1 MRKWDARGVW
11 SAALLAAW
19 AGVIW
24 FLLASGRWALYLS
37 TRTLWVL
44 PVGAAVLTAGAIGR
58 LVLARNRPSRSL
70 SVRDSWTFGL
80 LAVPLV
86 VILALP
92 PTTLGSYAVSRRS
105 SFSSA
110 TGYLSAGDVSS
121 ASAPTL
127 LDVAAAQDSP
137 EVMRALSRHAG
148 ENVTFVGFVQRDANE
163 PSDEFELTRFVITC
177 CIPDALLVQVR
188 TVDVQPGRF
197 TPNEWVQVTGS
208 LYPVGTEVL
217 LDAQQV
223 KAVPRP
229 GQPYLYP

>member
-1 MRKWDARGVW
+1 
-11 SAALLAAW
+11 LAGW

-37 TRTLWVL
+37 SRTLWVL

-58 LVLARNRPSRSL
+58 VLLARSRPPRPL
-70 SVRDSWTFGL
+70 TVRDTWTLGL

-92 PTTLGSYAVSRRS
+92 PTTLGTYAVSRRS
-105 SFSSA
+105 SFSSV
-110 TGYLSAGDVSS
+110 TGYLSARDVS
-121 ASAPTL
+121 AGSAPTL

-137 EVMRALSRHAG
+137 DLMRALSRRAG
-148 ENVTFVGFVQRDANE
+148 EQVTFVGFVQRDTNA
-163 PSDEFELTRFVITC
+163 PSDEFQLTRFVITC

-188 TVDVQPGRF
+188 VVDAPPGKF
-197 TPNEWVQVTGS
+197 SPNEWVQVSGS
-208 LYPVGTEVL
+208 LYPVGSEVI

-223 KAVPRP
+223 KAVARPR
-229 GQPYLYP
+229 QPYLYP

>member
-1 MRKWDARGVW
+1 MKRWETRGLW
-11 SAALLAAW
+11 SAALLAGW
-19 AGVIW
+19 AGTIW

-37 TRTLWVL
+37 GRTLWVL

-58 LVLARNRPSRSL
+58 MFLSRRRPPRSL
-70 SVRDSWTFGL
+70 TVRDSWTLGL

-92 PTTLGSYAVSRRS
+92 PTTLGTYAVSRRS
-105 SFSSA
+105 SFSSV
-110 TGYLSAGDVSS
+110 TGYLSARDVSS

-137 EVMRALSRHAG
+137 EVMRALSHRAG
-148 ENVTFVGFVQRDANE
+148 ERVTFVGFVQRDANE

-188 TVDVQPGRF
+188 VVDVPPGRF
-197 TPNEWVQVTGS
+197 TPNEWVQVSGT

-217 LDAQQV
+217 LDAQDV

-229 GQPYLYP
+229 SQPYLYP

>member
-1 MRKWDARGVW
+1 MRKWETRGLW
-11 SAALLAAW
+11 SAALLAGW

-37 TRTLWVL
+37 SRTLWVL

-58 LVLARNRPSRSL
+58 VLLARSRPPRPL
-70 SVRDSWTFGL
+70 TVRDTWTLGL

-92 PTTLGSYAVSRRS
+92 PTTLGTYAVSRRS
-105 SFSSA
+105 SFASV
-110 TGYLSAGDVSS
+110 TGYLSARDVSS
-121 ASAPTL
+121 GSAPTL

-137 EVMRALSRHAG
+137 DLMRALSRRAG
-148 ENVTFVGFVQRDANE
+148 EQVTFVGFVQRDTNA
-163 PSDEFELTRFVITC
+163 PSDEFQLTRFVITC

-188 TVDVQPGRF
+188 VVDAPPGKF
-197 TPNEWVQVTGS
+197 SPNEWVQVSGS
-208 LYPVGTEVL
+208 LYPVGSEVI

-223 KAVPRP
+223 KAVARPR
-229 GQPYLYP
+229 QPYLYP